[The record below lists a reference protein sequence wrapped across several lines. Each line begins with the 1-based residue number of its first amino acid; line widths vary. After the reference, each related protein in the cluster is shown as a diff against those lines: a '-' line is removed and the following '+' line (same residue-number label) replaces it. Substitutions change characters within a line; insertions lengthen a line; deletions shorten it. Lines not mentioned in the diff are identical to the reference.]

1 MERKVQCARA
11 SKQRDGKDIEH
22 SVPLFCDLFCNLKQ
36 NYVQDFCTYYNC
48 ISHHLIF
55 ACVRAGNDDSPSL
68 SVNKTPCY
76 KGRVLEILMKYFVFI
91 YLHWD
96 FMLPEEV

>member
-1 MERKVQCARA
+1 MQA
-11 SKQRDGKDIEH
+11 
-22 SVPLFCDLFCNLKQ
+22 FW
-36 NYVQDFCTYYNC
+36 TYYNC

-55 ACVRAGNDDSPSL
+55 ARMRTGDDDSPSL

-76 KGRVLEILMKYFVFI
+76 KGRVLEIFVFI

-96 FMLPEEV
+96 FTLPEEV